1 MIATIGSVN
10 IHHPIWI
17 KWKEKG
23 KDISPCNENAR
34 IYSLSFPIY
43 YSTVL
48 ATVIIMYII
57 SVIVI
62 VQLPSH
68 VRLLATTWTAA
79 HQASLPLIISWR
91 LSKFMLI
98 ASVMPSSHLI
108 LWYPLLLL
116 PSKFPST
123 RDFSNESAVHIIW
136 PKYWSFN
143 FSISPSNECSGL
155 ISLKIDWFE
164 LLSFQGT
171 FMSLLRHHSLKASIL
186 WRSAFFM
193 VQVSHP
199 YMTTRKTIAFP
210 CSLSMEFFR

>member
-34 IYSLSFPIY
+34 ICSLSFPIY

-79 HQASLPLIISWR
+79 HQASLSVTISR
-91 LSKFMLI
+91 TLPKFMFI

-108 LWYPLLLL
+108 LWQFLLLL
-116 PSKFPST
+116 PSVFPSL
-123 RDFSNESAVHIIW
+123 RDFSNELSVHIRW
-136 PKYWSFN
+136 SKYWSFSS
-143 FSISPSNECSGL
+143 SISPSSEYSGL
-155 ISLKIDWFE
+155 ISLKIDWFD
-164 LLSFQGT
+164 LL
-171 FMSLLRHHSLKASIL
+171 A
-186 WRSAFFM
+186 
-193 VQVSHP
+193 V
-199 YMTTRKTIAFP
+199 
-210 CSLSMEFFR
+210 

>member
-79 HQASLPLIISWR
+79 HQASLSVTISQT
-91 LSKFMLI
+91 LPKFMFI

-108 LWYPLLLL
+108 LWQFLLLL
-116 PSKFPST
+116 PSVFPSL
-123 RDFSNESAVHIIW
+123 RDFSNELTVCIRW
-136 PKYWSFN
+136 PKYWSFS
-143 FSISPSNECSGL
+143 FSISPSNEHSAL
-155 ISLKIDWFE
+155 ISLKADSFYLFTVQWTSRN
-164 LLSFQGT
+164 LLQ
-171 FMSLLRHHSLKASIL
+171 HHSLKASIL
-186 WRSAFFM
+186 RN
-193 VQVSHP
+193 V
-199 YMTTRKTIAFP
+199 TTYY
-210 CSLSMEFFR
+210 